1 MPSFVNRC
9 LSLKMHRLMHFFL
22 VLYCLLC
29 ILPPSSKRNFQE
41 ASKMQNIKF
50 CKFSIT
56 PHFLSPQIIHPFLS
70 NFESLSFSLFCSSS
84 MNSVLGKSL
93 YEIMNLVSTLF
104 DHSSSTHD
112 SPYIP
117 EINPPESTSTGP
129 VMIINAANLSKLP
142 YYLPHKLLT
151 QLYNSPS
158 PSNPMILTTTYDVS
172 TASITSK
179 KPLKPISSV
188 KNLEITNDVNSG
200 KKLFCDISPIISPLT
215 LPPNYKLH
223 HQHPSPSAHVSLL
236 SHRRIKPLSS
246 LLRKLKLPS
255 ITTLKNIYM
264 SSLPRFSQISAKKTS
279 KHGWLHPIITPKPFF
294 MLPVHRILTTHIE
307 VHIPTYHI
315 SKELSLSSTFYQ
327 NFLLCILC
335 LSPICYIIFIFF
347 IVVFML
353 LFGKLI
359 YVNNFLSLLLNH
371 SQYST
376 PCKSNSMRPPLNTL
390 NLLNA
395 RERTL
400 PTVHGGALLPDI
412 HISKQLL
419 NPSTHSKDIDH
430 RKNPLR
436 DTRPS
441 SSTSLPSTT
450 ISTYPFPSTLHPFPA
465 IKTSRIV
472 FLYPII
478 TFKAFSFPSVLR
490 ISINPV
496 EDYRCYFSTTHPSMF
511 KEPSCFLTFHFNI
524 LLCILCFSLICSVI
538 YTFFYVVSIIT
549 SLYLSQITN
558 NHRQIGHSLDAP
570 VSTPSQRSDQPLL
583 THNTNQES
591 SHSLST
597 PRPDLSTARRQDFN
611 VYHEAEDPGPK

>member
-1 MPSFVNRC
+1 
-9 LSLKMHRLMHFFL
+9 MHFFL

-41 ASKMQNIKF
+41 ASKMQNINF

-56 PHFLSPQIIHPFLS
+56 PHFLSPQILHPFLS

-84 MNSVLGKSL
+84 MNFVLGKSP

-142 YYLPHKLLT
+142 YYLPYKLLT
-151 QLYNSPS
+151 QLYNSPN

-294 MLPVHRILTTHIE
+294 MLPVHRILTTQIE

-335 LSPICYIIFIFF
+335 LSPIRYIIFIFF

-390 NLLNA
+390 NLLK
-395 RERTL
+395 RLYQLTKLRL
-400 PTVHGGALLPDI
+400 PTTLFDFPLVR
-412 HISKQLL
+412 KQLHQMFHH
-419 NPSTHSKDIDH
+419 HSKVILLS
-430 RKNPLR
+430 P
-436 DTRPS
+436 
-441 SSTSLPSTT
+441 
-450 ISTYPFPSTLHPFPA
+450 
-465 IKTSRIV
+465 
-472 FLYPII
+472 
-478 TFKAFSFPSVLR
+478 LR
-490 ISINPV
+490 ISSPLYYICL
-496 EDYRCYFSTTHPSMF
+496 RYFSQDSTYIIIIAKHTMLTNHSTTVLLSPLSFCSLLFYIWLMYSSYYHTS
-511 KEPSCFLTFHFNI
+511 THTHI
-524 LLCILCFSLICSVI
+524 LP
-538 YTFFYVVSIIT
+538 
-549 SLYLSQITN
+549 LYRTY
-558 NHRQIGHSLDAP
+558 A
-570 VSTPSQRSDQPLL
+570 
-583 THNTNQES
+583 
-591 SHSLST
+591 
-597 PRPDLSTARRQDFN
+597 
-611 VYHEAEDPGPK
+611 

>member
-1 MPSFVNRC
+1 
-9 LSLKMHRLMHFFL
+9 
-22 VLYCLLC
+22 
-29 ILPPSSKRNFQE
+29 
-41 ASKMQNIKF
+41 
-50 CKFSIT
+50 
-56 PHFLSPQIIHPFLS
+56 
-70 NFESLSFSLFCSSS
+70 
-84 MNSVLGKSL
+84 
-93 YEIMNLVSTLF
+93 
-104 DHSSSTHD
+104 
-112 SPYIP
+112 
-117 EINPPESTSTGP
+117 
-129 VMIINAANLSKLP
+129 
-142 YYLPHKLLT
+142 
-151 QLYNSPS
+151 
-158 PSNPMILTTTYDVS
+158 
-172 TASITSK
+172 
-179 KPLKPISSV
+179 
-188 KNLEITNDVNSG
+188 
-200 KKLFCDISPIISPLT
+200 
-215 LPPNYKLH
+215 
-223 HQHPSPSAHVSLL
+223 
-236 SHRRIKPLSS
+236 
-246 LLRKLKLPS
+246 
-255 ITTLKNIYM
+255 M
-264 SSLPRFSQISAKKTS
+264 SSLPKFSQISAMKTS

-327 NFLLCILC
+327 NLLLCILC

-430 RKNPLR
+430 RKNSLR

-441 SSTSLPSTT
+441 SSTSLSSTT

-570 VSTPSQRSDQPLL
+570 ASTPSQRSDQPFL
-583 THNTNQES
+583 TYSTSQES
-591 SHSLST
+591 YYSLST

>member
-1 MPSFVNRC
+1 
-9 LSLKMHRLMHFFL
+9 
-22 VLYCLLC
+22 
-29 ILPPSSKRNFQE
+29 
-41 ASKMQNIKF
+41 
-50 CKFSIT
+50 
-56 PHFLSPQIIHPFLS
+56 
-70 NFESLSFSLFCSSS
+70 
-84 MNSVLGKSL
+84 MNSVLGKTL

-117 EINPPESTSTGP
+117 EINPPEKTSTGP
-129 VMIINAANLSKLP
+129 VILGLQLS
-142 YYLPHKLLT
+142 
-151 QLYNSPS
+151 QQC
-158 PSNPMILTTTYDVS
+158 
-172 TASITSK
+172 
-179 KPLKPISSV
+179 ISLIFQTV
-188 KNLEITNDVNSG
+188 
-200 KKLFCDISPIISPLT
+200 
-215 LPPNYKLH
+215 
-223 HQHPSPSAHVSLL
+223 
-236 SHRRIKPLSS
+236 
-246 LLRKLKLPS
+246 
-255 ITTLKNIYM
+255 
-264 SSLPRFSQISAKKTS
+264 
-279 KHGWLHPIITPKPFF
+279 
-294 MLPVHRILTTHIE
+294 
-307 VHIPTYHI
+307 
-315 SKELSLSSTFYQ
+315 SLSSYSLLKSVNSCINIDSVSNSNTYAYTSPR
-327 NFLLCILC
+327 LCISL
-335 LSPICYIIFIFF
+335 IFQIKYT
-347 IVVFML
+347 IVF
-353 LFGKLI
+353 
-359 YVNNFLSLLLNH
+359 
-371 SQYST
+371 
-376 PCKSNSMRPPLNTL
+376 PPRYPTL
-390 NLLNA
+390 RKAYAINPA
-395 RERTL
+395 PPRRERTL
-400 PTVHGGALLPDI
+400 PTVHGGALLSDI

-430 RKNPLR
+430 RKNSLR

-441 SSTSLPSTT
+441 SSTSLSSTT